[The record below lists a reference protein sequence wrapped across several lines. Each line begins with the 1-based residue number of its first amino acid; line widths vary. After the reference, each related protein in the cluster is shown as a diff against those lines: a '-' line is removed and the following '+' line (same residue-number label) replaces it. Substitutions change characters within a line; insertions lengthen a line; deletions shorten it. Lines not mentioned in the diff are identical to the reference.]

1 MKFDNVKAVVKA
13 AEKVLIGAVIVMC
26 SVVLLKNIKDFSMFS
41 TIALILLIVSVV
53 VFFVALLK
61 DFKSL
66 VRKNKKLTR
75 KTTRLEK
82 RISEYSAENDFLAR
96 NVSPVCLLTMMQNN
110 RK

>member
-1 MKFDNVKAVVKA
+1 MKFDNVNRAVKA

-61 DFKSL
+61 DFRTL
-66 VRKNKKLTR
+66 VRKNKRLTR

-96 NVSPVCLLTMMQNN
+96 NVSPSALLNLMQT